1 MDFMCR
7 KCGTTTFYLQQKSIA
22 QVGMYCDCC
31 GAWGKWVGKK
41 ELLQYQRRGYHIYGQ
56 NVDVKLKGAPV
67 INHNNQGNGIGDLGF
82 ESVPIN
88 VGVQNLEV
96 NNTPIISQNSFGQQP
111 QSLVQEPLQAMPNNI
126 DIEAEV
132 ERRVS
137 ERLMKISKQ
146 ELLNKQLDFEE
157 KDEYCSVCDGN
168 PLEPDGEAKVEVSIM
183 GGVLMVTDVNGCNI
197 LGVYKVDRCP
207 KCGRK
212 FKKEET
218 VK

>member
-1 MDFMCR
+1 M
-7 KCGTTTFYLQQKSIA
+7 
-22 QVGMYCDCC
+22 
-31 GAWGKWVGKK
+31 
-41 ELLQYQRRGYHIYGQ
+41 
-56 NVDVKLKGAPV
+56 DVKLKGSPIMV
-67 INHNNQGNGIGDLGF
+67 QNNQNNGVGDMGF
-82 ESVPIN
+82 EPMAVN
-88 VGVQNLEV
+88 VGSQNVETV
-96 NNTPIISQNSFGQQP
+96 NTPVVSQSSFGQQP
-111 QSLVQEPLQAMPNNI
+111 VAVNNSI

-212 FKKEET
+212 FKKEEEV

>member
-22 QVGMYCDCC
+22 QIGMYCDCC

-41 ELLQYQRRGYHIYGQ
+41 ELAQFQRRGHHIYGQ
-56 NVDVKLKGAPV
+56 NVDVKLKGVPV
-67 INHNNQGNGIGDLGF
+67 INQNNQGNGVGDLGF
-82 ESVPIN
+82 EPVPIN

-96 NNTPIISQNSFGQQP
+96 NNTPIVSQNSFGQQP
-111 QSLVQEPLQAMPNNI
+111 QSSGQQPQAMSNSI
-126 DIEAEV
+126 DIESEI

-137 ERLMKISKQ
+137 ERLTKISREQ
-146 ELLNKQLDFEE
+146 LLNKQLEIEE
-157 KDEYCSVCDGN
+157 SDGYCSVCDGN
-168 PLEPDGEAKVEVSIM
+168 PMEADGEAKVEVSIM
-183 GGVLMVTDVNGCNI
+183 GGVLMVTDINGCNI

-212 FKKEET
+212 FKKEES
-218 VK
+218 K